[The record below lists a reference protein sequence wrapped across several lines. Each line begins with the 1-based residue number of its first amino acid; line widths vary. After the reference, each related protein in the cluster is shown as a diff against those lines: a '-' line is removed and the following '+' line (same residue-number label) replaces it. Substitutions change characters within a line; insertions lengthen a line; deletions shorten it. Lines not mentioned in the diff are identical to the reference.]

1 MEDITG
7 IKKVAE
13 EAACEAGNYVL
24 GRMGHLKEVA
34 HKSGIHDLVTD
45 VDKTS
50 EKMIIDRIK
59 KEFPSHSVL
68 AEESGGQA
76 PADAVSWIIDPLDGT
91 TNYTHSYPVFCVS
104 IGVFIKGAVRTGVIY
119 DPSRGELFIAE
130 EGKGACLNGQK
141 IKVSPSGVLSESL
154 LATGFAYD
162 LDCKIANLEYF
173 RAMLESAQAV
183 RRAGSAALDLCYV
196 ACGRFDGFWE
206 MCLNPWDTAAGQLM
220 VQEAGGRVTA
230 LDGGPFDMFQ
240 KGMII
245 ATNGNIH
252 DELMGRLN
260 RR

>member
-1 MEDITG
+1 MEDIPK

-13 EAACEAGNYVL
+13 ETAREAGSYILERV
-24 GRMGHLKEVA
+24 GHLKEIA

-50 EKMIIDRIK
+50 EKMIIDRINR
-59 KEFPSHSVL
+59 EFPSHAVL

-76 PADAVSWIIDPLDGT
+76 PKDAVSWIVDPLDGT

-104 IGVFIKGAVRTGVIY
+104 IGVLIDGAVRVGVIY
-119 DPSRGELFIAE
+119 DPSREETFVAE
-130 EGKGACLNGQK
+130 EGKGARLNGQK
-141 IKVSPSGVLSESL
+141 IKVSPSGALADSL

-162 LDCKIANLEYF
+162 LDCKIANLDYF
-173 RAMLESAQAV
+173 RVMLESAQAV

-220 VQEAGGRVTA
+220 VREAGGRVTG
-230 LDGGPFDMFQ
+230 LDGGPFDIFN

-252 DELMGRLN
+252 DELLGRLN
-260 RR
+260 IQ